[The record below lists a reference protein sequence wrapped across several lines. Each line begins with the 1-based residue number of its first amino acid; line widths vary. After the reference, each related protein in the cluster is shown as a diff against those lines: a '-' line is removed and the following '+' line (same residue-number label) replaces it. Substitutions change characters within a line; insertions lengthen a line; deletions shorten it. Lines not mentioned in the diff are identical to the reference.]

1 MENARKRFVALLAL
15 LGVALLHPFAAS
27 GGERPLAR
35 GEAAFLQNCGA
46 CHADGGNEV
55 NPVKTLS
62 RADLRRNNILTP
74 DDIVRL
80 MRNPGPGMLKFDPAT
95 LPDEDARA
103 IAEYVLTTFNK

>member
-1 MENARKRFVALLAL
+1 MENTRGWFVAALVMVGAVLLPAL
-15 LGVALLHPFAAS
+15 SAHCGDTA
-27 GGERPLAR
+27 LAR
-35 GEAAFLQNCGA
+35 GEAAFLRNCVA

-95 LPDEDARA
+95 LSDEDARA
-103 IAEYVLTTFNK
+103 IAEYILGTFNK

>member
-1 MENARKRFVALLAL
+1 MENTWGLFVAAFAMMGVVLLPPL
-15 LGVALLHPFAAS
+15 FAHCGDKAF
-27 GGERPLAR
+27 AR
-35 GEAAFLQNCGA
+35 GEPAFLKNCIA

-62 RADLRRNNILTP
+62 RADLKRNGILTP

-95 LPDEDARA
+95 LSDEDART
-103 IAEYVLTTFNK
+103 IAEYILATFNK